1 MISVAIIID
10 NAKIVISFTCEKV
23 SSKKIIAM
31 VTMMKSSFHPILT
44 DVSSTENGCFI
55 PDSIA

>member
-10 NAKIVISFTCEKV
+10 NAKIVIIFTCEKV
-23 SSKKIIAM
+23 SSKNIIAM